1 MYIHGTYIYI
11 YLQHIYPSICNAC
24 MIPRGCSS
32 HKWPWGPASPSC
44 GVYLVVSWQNF
55 LKLQKFKLH
64 QIERCWD
71 PPNFDDEESV
81 LPTVSIMSV
90 SAPPYCDREL
100 WSAPSGLPRALVVAE
115 ETEDES
121 GTFFTKAESG
131 LMEMAEIGRWTV
143 KNPSFCG

>member
-1 MYIHGTYIYI
+1 M
-11 YLQHIYPSICNAC
+11 
-24 MIPRGCSS
+24 
-32 HKWPWGPASPSC
+32 
-44 GVYLVVSWQNF
+44 
-55 LKLQKFKLH
+55 
-64 QIERCWD
+64 
-71 PPNFDDEESV
+71 